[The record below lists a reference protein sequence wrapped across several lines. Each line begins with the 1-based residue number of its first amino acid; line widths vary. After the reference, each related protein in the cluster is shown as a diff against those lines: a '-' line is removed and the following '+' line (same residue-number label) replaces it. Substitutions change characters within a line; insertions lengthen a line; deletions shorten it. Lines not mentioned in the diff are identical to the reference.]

1 MSNATEKPTPK
12 KPTTKVP
19 PPGRKLSQR
28 EAIEHVNKQFG
39 KALAKL
45 AK

>member
-1 MSNATEKPTPK
+1 MSVPATKTSTK
-12 KPTTKVP
+12 KATVP

-28 EAIEHVNKQFG
+28 EAIEQMNKQFG
-39 KALAKL
+39 KALEKL